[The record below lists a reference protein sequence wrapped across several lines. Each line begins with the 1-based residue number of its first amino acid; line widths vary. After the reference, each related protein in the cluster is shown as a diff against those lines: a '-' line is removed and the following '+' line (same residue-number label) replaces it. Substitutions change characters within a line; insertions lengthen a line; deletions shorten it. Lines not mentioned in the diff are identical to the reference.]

1 METPDVWSESNTIR
15 LVYTVLEEE
24 LNNDSFVFFGMF
36 EFILWI
42 CAILHNLSK
51 FHSYALNVT
60 SAKYSEQSSHNRKS
74 PKPLAITKF

>member
-42 CAILHNLSK
+42 CTILHNLSK

-60 SAKYSEQSSHNRKS
+60 FAEHSEQSSHNHKS
-74 PKPLAITKF
+74 PKLHAISKL